1 MMVNWEARDPEKP
14 VIAVGSAAVDTIAR
28 PTAGLEVGVAVPA
41 EMRTA
46 FGGVARNIA
55 ENLARLDQPVI
66 FLSAVGKDGPGERL
80 LAALSDAGVD
90 VSAVLRTEGFPTGR
104 YVGILREEGG
114 LQYGFHDM
122 RISNALTA
130 DYLRAHAS
138 LFADASAIVLD
149 ANLPKNTLRTLFSLA
164 RRHNIPVVADPT
176 SPRLAVRLQRYLPRL
191 AVITPDH
198 YEAAA
203 LLGRPISQDDFE
215 DVILAARQL
224 VAKGV
229 DLAVVT
235 LAEFGLCY
243 ATSEVSGHLPALRTE
258 IVDPTGAGDAF
269 TAALLYGLLHAFPVD
284 DAIRLGI
291 SAAAL
296 ALNSEGNVPRDLSL
310 ERLYDQL
317 MF

>member
-1 MMVNWEARDPEKP
+1 MIDWETRDPESP

-28 PTAGLEVGVAVPA
+28 PTAGLEAGVAVPA

-46 FGGVARNIA
+46 FGGVARNVA
-55 ENLARLDQPVI
+55 ENLARLEQPVV
-66 FLSAVGKDGPGERL
+66 FLSVVGKDEAGDDL
-80 LAALSDAGVD
+80 LAHLAKVGVD
-90 VSAVLRTEGFPTGR
+90 VSAVLLADDFPTGR
-104 YVGILREEGG
+104 YVGILHEEGG
-114 LQYGFHDM
+114 LQYGLHDM
-122 RISNALTA
+122 RISELLTPA
-130 DYLRAHAS
+130 YLRAHEDI
-138 LFADASAIVLD
+138 FAKASAVVLD
-149 ANLPKNTLRTLFSLA
+149 ANLPRRTLRTLFSLT
-164 RRHNIPVVADPT
+164 RRHGVPVVADPT
-176 SPRLAVRLQRYLPRL
+176 SPRLAERLRRYLPRI

-198 YEAAA
+198 HEAAA
-203 LLGRPISQDDFE
+203 LLERPISLDDFE

-224 VAKGV
+224 VARGV

-269 TAALLYGLLHAFPVD
+269 TAALLYGLLHGFPVD
-284 DAIRLGI
+284 DAIWLGI

-296 ALNSEGNVPRDLSL
+296 ALNSEGNVSRELSL

-317 MF
+317 TF